1 MKTVGLR
8 VLRYIAI
15 LIIPW
20 WNHKSAASLWQVFEP
35 IDRSTGQVNFL
46 LLIICCVVLYTLLAE
61 YQNELEICQ
70 DMEPMVL
77 TRVKKRT
84 EELLALLIKP
94 AIKRTMLF
102 CMMVTAFSV
111 INLSGMSRLPE
122 LILALGLTII
132 LWDLCALLLYLF
144 GVGRKISLFLL
155 FTILLVLTLI
165 SPQWEVASLLLVPDY
180 QANLWRWIAIKS
192 LSIGFLLLLCGM
204 KLKSYESMGGKSND

>member
-61 YQNELEICQ
+61 YQNELEICK

-144 GVGRKISLFLL
+144 GVGRKISLYLTIYHTACPDTYFATMGSR
-155 FTILLVLTLI
+155 FTSFSPRLSSESLEVDCHQKSVDRILIATL
-165 SPQWEVASLLLVPDY
+165 WNET
-180 QANLWRWIAIKS
+180 K
-192 LSIGFLLLLCGM
+192 
-204 KLKSYESMGGKSND
+204 KL